1 MAHPTRPP
9 PLSAQDRRR
18 RRIERQLQALRVMQ
32 GHLTT
37 RDIVWAALTLP
48 GIALL
53 LLLVAAKLHWLSGSA
68 PLALVGVLVAAI
80 AVWLIGRRWVAVA
93 WFIAIAL
100 ICLLLEDIPT
110 FGDWGN
116 SGEKPKREKM
126 NRREKLER
134 AIARREAL
142 LRGMDRAASSGG
154 AAP

>member
-37 RDIVWAALTLP
+37 REIVWAALTMP

-53 LLLVAAKLHWLSGSA
+53 CLLVAAKLHWLSGSA
-68 PLALVGVLVAAI
+68 PLALFGVLLVAI
-80 AVWLIGRRWVAVA
+80 VTWLIGRRWVTVA
-93 WFIAIAL
+93 WFIVIAL
-100 ICLLLEDIPT
+100 ICLLLETSPIV
-110 FGDWGN
+110 DWGD
-116 SGEKPKREKM
+116 SGVKPKKM
-126 NRREKLER
+126 DRREKLER

-142 LRGMDRAASSGG
+142 LRDMDRTASRGG
-154 AAP
+154 PTP